1 MEHMGIKERETTSGL
16 IQRPFPQ
23 EQVSSYVYT
32 NSGEEGKWE
41 GLDVPYIRSF
51 TVEAKNGEKKLYRP
65 IESFGRIYMQ
75 ADPWHTNAV
84 GYELIARALLA
95 TLKKNEQV
103 KDYLRQ
109 AKSKPLTS
117 SHDR

>member
-1 MEHMGIKERETTSGL
+1 
-16 IQRPFPQ
+16 
-23 EQVSSYVYT
+23 
-32 NSGEEGKWE
+32 
-41 GLDVPYIRSF
+41 
-51 TVEAKNGEKKLYRP
+51 
-65 IESFGRIYMQ
+65 MQ
-75 ADPWHTNAV
+75 ADPWHTNAI

-103 KDYLRQ
+103 KDYLRR

>member
-1 MEHMGIKERETTSGL
+1 M
-16 IQRPFPQ
+16 
-23 EQVSSYVYT
+23 
-32 NSGEEGKWE
+32 
-41 GLDVPYIRSF
+41 
-51 TVEAKNGEKKLYRP
+51 VEAKNGEEKPYRP
-65 IESFGRIYMQ
+65 IESFGKIYMH

-103 KDYLRQ
+103 KDYLRR